1 MQKQAADMIQ
11 KVHVT
16 GFYRYGSTG
25 CEDTSGVKDMD
36 G

>member
-16 GFYRYGSTG
+16 GFYRYGSSG
-25 CEDTSGVKDMD
+25 GVKDMD